1 MSINSTKSASR
12 YAKALLELAIE
23 QNKVDKVSS
32 DMRAIVAAKNETNE
46 FQLFLNS
53 PLIQSDKKISIL
65 NQLFEN
71 FDILSNSFIAL
82 IAKNRREGILAEIAA
97 SFDVLLKEH
106 QGIVPVTLV
115 ASKKLDEATVQS
127 ILAKV
132 KPTVKGTIELT
143 ETIDEALL
151 GGFVVKIG
159 NTQFDSS
166 VANQFKN
173 LKQRLTR

>member
-23 QNKVDKVSS
+23 QNKIDKVSS

-71 FDILSNSFIAL
+71 FDTLSNSFIAISL
-82 IAKNRREGILAEIAA
+82 YRG
-97 SFDVLLKEH
+97 
-106 QGIVPVTLV
+106 
-115 ASKKLDEATVQS
+115 
-127 ILAKV
+127 
-132 KPTVKGTIELT
+132 
-143 ETIDEALL
+143 
-151 GGFVVKIG
+151 
-159 NTQFDSS
+159 
-166 VANQFKN
+166 
-173 LKQRLTR
+173 